1 VKYAIKTCGSVG
13 IFLES
18 DPTDP
23 VSWSILSNYGHIVHG
38 YTLEKHRRKGYCRII
53 LLGLMQQVLVAG
65 LTPAMEI
72 LEGNASVKL
81 VTEVGFVE
89 SFNSTW
95 KQFV

>member
-1 VKYAIKTCGSVG
+1 
-13 IFLES
+13 
-18 DPTDP
+18 
-23 VSWSILSNYGHIVHG
+23 
-38 YTLEKHRRKGYCRII
+38 
-53 LLGLMQQVLVAG
+53 MQQVLVAG
-65 LTPAMEI
+65 LTPALEI